1 MKKSYIIQRRFRNL
15 GKMASGAILAGSLT
29 LSGCTKKF
37 ESFNTDNTAIPNNLL
52 KAGGLIIGMQL
63 GIYGEQNAYQLD
75 QNLNAD
81 CYSGYMMSPDPFR
94 GNVNNLTYFLVDGWN
109 SSPWS
114 DTYSLET
121 GIWWDLLQSGVNV
134 SAPDQ
139 YAVSLILKVEA
150 MDRLTDKFGAIPYQT
165 AGTNKEGVA
174 FNSQDTV
181 YLGMFADLDTAVSNL
196 QTYIAAHPGVKPL
209 ASYDLVYSGD
219 YKEWVKFANSL
230 RLRLA
235 MHIVKADAATA
246 QAQAVKAIG
255 NSGGLLS
262 SPSDD
267 ATISGGGYIN
277 PLSVI
282 STEWTDISMGAD
294 FGCILNGYNDP
305 RLPVMC
311 SPATQTGVAGK
322 YIGIRLGS
330 LITQKPGYTGLS
342 ILNDTTNVSAS
353 SPMRMMTAAEVD
365 FLMAEGALR
374 NWPGFGS
381 AQTWYNQGITTSFA
395 QWGVSG
401 AAAYEADKTSVPTA
415 YVDPNNSAN
424 NSPAVETITIAWDPT
439 ATNEENLERIET
451 QKWIAMFPE
460 GQEAWTEQRRTGYP
474 HLFTVVNNNSGG
486 TISTTIGVR
495 RLAYPSSIY
504 LTNGANIKAA
514 VANTLGG
521 NDNGGTRLWWDTG
534 GPNF

>member
-1 MKKSYIIQRRFRNL
+1 
-15 GKMASGAILAGSLT
+15 MACGVFLTGSLL

-37 ESFNTDNTAIPNNLL
+37 EGFNTDNTAIPNNLL

-63 GIYGEQNAYQLD
+63 SIYGEQNAYQLD

-109 SSPWS
+109 SSPWT

-121 GIWWDLLQSGVNV
+121 GVWWDLLQSGVNL

-139 YAVSLILKVEA
+139 YAVALILKVEA
-150 MDRLTDKFGAIPYQT
+150 MDRLTDKFGALPYTT
-165 AGTNKEGVA
+165 AGTNPEGVA
-174 FNSQDTV
+174 FNGQDTV
-181 YLGMFADLDTAVSNL
+181 YLAMFADLDTAVGNL
-196 QTYIAAHPGVKPL
+196 QTYVAAHPGVEPL
-209 ASYDLVYSGD
+209 ASYDLTYQGNYV
-219 YKEWVKFANSL
+219 EWIKFANSL

-235 MHIVKADAATA
+235 MHIVKADATTA
-246 QAQAVKAIG
+246 QAQAEKAIT

-282 STEWTDISMGAD
+282 STSWTDISMGAD
-294 FGCILNGYNDP
+294 FGCTLNGYHDP
-305 RLPVMC
+305 RLAVMC
-311 SPATQTGVAGK
+311 MPATQTNIAGQ
-322 YIGIRLGS
+322 YEGIRLGS
-330 LITQKPGYTGLS
+330 LITQKPGYTGFS
-342 ILNDTTNVSAS
+342 ILNTNTCVSAS

-381 AQTWYNQGITTSFA
+381 AQTWYNQGITTSFL

-401 AAAYEADKTSVPTA
+401 AAAYYGDATSVPTA

-424 NSPAVETITIAWDPT
+424 NSPAVEGITIAWDAA
-439 ATNEENLERIET
+439 ATNEENLERIIT

-474 HLFTVVNNNSGG
+474 HLLTAVTNNSGG
-486 TISTTIGVR
+486 TISSTIGIR
-495 RLAYPSSIY
+495 RLAYPQSIY
-504 LTNGANIKAA
+504 LTNTVNINAA

-521 NDNGGTRLWWDTG
+521 ADNGGTRLWWDINKG
-534 GPNF
+534 NF